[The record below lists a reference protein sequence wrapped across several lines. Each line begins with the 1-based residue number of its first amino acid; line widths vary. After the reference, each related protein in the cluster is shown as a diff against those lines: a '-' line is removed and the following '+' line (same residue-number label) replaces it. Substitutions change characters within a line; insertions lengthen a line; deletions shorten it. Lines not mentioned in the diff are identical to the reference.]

1 MNALRLRYGR
11 ARDPWDPKPEVRKRM
26 TREQKEALAAYRFA
40 VREED
45 RYLGSV
51 FVTPSGQRRVE
62 AKTHEA
68 YERCKRLGLGPE
80 HGL

>member
-1 MNALRLRYGR
+1 MRRSGN
-11 ARDPWDPKPEVRKRM
+11 ARDPWAPKPEVRKRM
-26 TREQKEALAAYRFA
+26 TPEQKKALEAYRFA

-51 FVTPSGQRRVE
+51 FVSPSGQRRVE
-62 AKTHEA
+62 EKTREA
-68 YERCKRLGLGPE
+68 YERCKRLGLGIE